1 MTNDIQ
7 FIYIQP
13 SKPMRNGFLERLN
26 GTYRENVVDCYL
38 FNTLDEFREVTWQWM
53 DDYHNHRPHNSPGN
67 MSPTEYAALCDFE
80 SDKQAC

>member
-1 MTNDIQ
+1 MANDIQ

-38 FNTLDEFREVTWQWM
+38 FNTLDEFREVTWQ
-53 DDYHNHRPHNSPGN
+53 
-67 MSPTEYAALCDFE
+67 
-80 SDKQAC
+80 

>member
-1 MTNDIQ
+1 MANGIQ

-53 DDYHNHRPHNSPGN
+53 DDYNNHRPHNSPGN
-67 MSPTEYAALCDFE
+67 MSPTEYAALSDFE